1 MLFGSFSM
9 SVIECGK
16 QTFMANTHEKKHV
29 KNVAKLSE
37 RKQNLLLHI
46 KLLNCHEKCGPKNAR
61 KKKWHT
67 FASSVTLPK
76 IYKTET

>member
-1 MLFGSFSM
+1 MLFDSCSM

-16 QTFMANTHEKKHV
+16 QTFMAKTHEKKHV

-46 KLLNCHEKCGPKNAR
+46 KLLNCPEKCGPNHAH
-61 KKKWHT
+61 KKMGYIFK
-67 FASSVTLPK
+67 FSGLRRVSKLL
-76 IYKTET
+76 